1 MGRYLLT
8 RLGQLVV
15 ILFLISILTFLLVHL
30 LPGNPVDTM
39 LGPNQTPQNRAELLH
54 QLGLNKPLLQQ
65 YWIWLDNVLHGNL
78 GQSFLTHQS
87 VTSTI
92 ANAFPVDFELII
104 FSQIIAFAVAVPLAL
119 VASRRPNHIF
129 DRIASASTFGMLA
142 IPAFVIG
149 PILALIFAVKIHW
162 FPATGAPSLTAQP
175 LTNIH
180 DMVLPSIALAFGSIA
195 VYFRLLRGD
204 LISTLQ
210 EDFITMAKSK
220 GLSTR
225 YIMVRHA
232 LRPSSFSMLASAGLN
247 IGTLITG
254 AFVVEYLFGLNG
266 IGAQIVNSINAR
278 DYLEV
283 QGMALVV
290 AVFYVLVNFIIN
302 FLYTVMDPRI
312 ARG

>member
-1 MGRYLLT
+1 MRRYLLI

-15 ILFLISILTFLLVHL
+15 FVFVISILTFLLVHL
-30 LPGNPVDTM
+30 LPGNPVDTI
-39 LGPNQTPQNRAELLH
+39 LGPNQTPANRAALLK
-54 QLGLNKPLLQQ
+54 QLGLNKPLLAQ
-65 YWIWLDNVLHGNL
+65 YWTWLTNVLHGNL
-78 GQSFLTHQS
+78 GESFLNHQN
-87 VTSTI
+87 VTTII
-92 ANAFPVDFELII
+92 ANAFPFDLELII
-104 FSQIIAFAVAVPLAL
+104 YSQIISFAIAIPLAL
-119 VASRRPNHIF
+119 VASRRPNRLF
-129 DRIASASTFGMLA
+129 DRLAGMSTFGMLA
-142 IPAFVIG
+142 MPAFVIG
-149 PILALIFAVKIHW
+149 PILALVFAVKIHL
-162 FPATGAPSLTAQP
+162 FPATGAPAFSAAP

-180 DMVLPSIALAFGSIA
+180 DMTLPSIALAFGSIA

-254 AFVVEYLFGLNG
+254 AFVIEYLFGLNG
-266 IGAQIVNSINAR
+266 IGYQLVNSINQR
-278 DYLEV
+278 DYLTV

-290 AVFYVLVNFIIN
+290 ALVYVVVNFLVN
-302 FLYTVMDPRI
+302 FLYTVLDPRI
-312 ARG
+312 ARA

>member
-1 MGRYLLT
+1 VRRYLLI
-8 RLGQLVV
+8 RFGQLVV
-15 ILFLISILTFLLVHL
+15 IVFLISVLTFGLVHL
-30 LPGNPVDTM
+30 LPGNPAQAI
-39 LGPNQTPQNRAELLH
+39 LGPNQTKANVAALLK
-54 QLGLNKPLLQQ
+54 QLGLNKPLIAQ
-65 YWIWLDNVLHGNL
+65 YWTWLKNVASGNL
-78 GQSFLTHQS
+78 GESFLNHEN
-87 VTSTI
+87 VTTTI
-92 ANAFPVDFELII
+92 ANAFPVDLELIL
-104 FSQIIAFAVAVPLAL
+104 FSQLIAFVIAIPLAL
-119 VASRRPNHIF
+119 VASRRPNRIF
-129 DRIASASTFGMLA
+129 DRFAGVSTFGLLA
-142 IPAFVIG
+142 MPAFVIG
-149 PILALIFAVKIHW
+149 PVLALVFAVKIHL
-162 FPATGAPSLTAQP
+162 FPATGAPSFSSAP

-180 DMVLPSIALAFGSIA
+180 DMVLPSVSLALGSIA

-210 EDFITMAKSK
+210 EDYITMARSK

-266 IGAQIVNSINAR
+266 IGAQLVISINSR

-290 AVFYVLVNFIIN
+290 ALVYVVVNFFVN
-302 FLYTVMDPRI
+302 FLYTVLDPRI
-312 ARG
+312 ARA

>member
-1 MGRYLLT
+1 M
-8 RLGQLVV
+8 
-15 ILFLISILTFLLVHL
+15 FLISILTFLLVHL
-30 LPGNPVDTM
+30 LPGNPADAI
-39 LGPNQTPQNRAELLH
+39 LGPNQTPANRALLFK

-65 YWIWLDNVLHGNL
+65 YWTWLVNVLHGNL
-78 GQSFLTHQS
+78 GISFLSHQN
-87 VTSTI
+87 VTTTI
-92 ANAFPVDFELII
+92 ANAFPVDIELIL
-104 FSQIIAFAVAVPLAL
+104 FSQIIAFAIAVPLAL
-119 VASRRPNHIF
+119 VASRHPNRLF
-129 DRIASASTFGMLA
+129 DRISGVTTFGMLA
-142 IPAFVIG
+142 MPPFVIG
-149 PILALIFAVKIHW
+149 PILALVFAVKIHL
-162 FPATGAPSLTAQP
+162 FPATGAPSFTSQP

-180 DMVLPSIALAFGSIA
+180 DMVLPSITLALGSIA

-225 YIMVRHA
+225 YIMSRHA

-283 QGMALVV
+283 QGMALLV
-290 AVFYVLVNFIIN
+290 ALVYVFVNFIVN
-302 FLYTVMDPRI
+302 FLYTVLDPRV
-312 ARG
+312 ARV

>member
-1 MGRYLLT
+1 MRRYLLT
-8 RLGQLVV
+8 RLVQLVV
-15 ILFLISILTFLLVHL
+15 ILFIISILTFLLVHL
-30 LPGNPVDTM
+30 LPGNPADTI
-39 LGPNQTPQNRAELLH
+39 LGANQTPANRAALLK
-54 QLGLNKPLLQQ
+54 QLGLDKPLLQQ

-78 GQSFLTHQS
+78 GISFIYHLP
-87 VTSTI
+87 VTTLIS
-92 ANAFPVDFELII
+92 NAFPVDLELIV
-104 FSQIIAFAVAVPLAL
+104 FSQLIAFAIAIPLAL
-119 VASRRPNHIF
+119 VASRKPNRWF
-129 DRIASASTFGMLA
+129 DRISSMTTFGMLA
-142 IPAFVIG
+142 LPAFVIG
-149 PILALIFAVKIHW
+149 PILALVFAVKIHA
-162 FPATGAPSLTAQP
+162 FPATGAPSLTAAP
-175 LTNIH
+175 ISNIH
-180 DMVLPSIALAFGSIA
+180 DMVLPSVALGLGSIA

-220 GLSTR
+220 GLSTQ

-266 IGAQIVNSINAR
+266 IGNQLVIAINNR
-278 DYLEV
+278 DYLTV

-290 AVFYVLVNFIIN
+290 AVVYVVVNFIIN
-302 FLYTVMDPRI
+302 FLYTVLDPRI

>member
-1 MGRYLLT
+1 VRRYLLT
-8 RLGQLVV
+8 RLVQLVV
-15 ILFLISILTFLLVHL
+15 IVFVISILTFLLVHL
-30 LPGNPVDTM
+30 LPGNPVDTI
-39 LGPNQTPQNRAELLH
+39 LGPNQTVQNRAALLK
-54 QLGLNKPLLQQ
+54 QLGLNRPLLDQ
-65 YWIWLDNVLHGNL
+65 YWIWLKNVTQGNL
-78 GQSFLTHQS
+78 GESFLNHQD
-87 VTSTI
+87 VTTI
-92 ANAFPVDFELII
+92 IGNAFPFDLELIL
-104 FSQIIAFAVAVPLAL
+104 FSQIISFAIAIPLAL
-119 VASRRPNHIF
+119 VASRRPNRLF
-129 DRIASASTFGMLA
+129 DRLAGMSTFGMLA
-142 IPAFVIG
+142 MPAFVIG
-149 PILALIFAVKIHW
+149 PILALVFAVKIHL
-162 FPATGAPSLTAQP
+162 FPATGAPSFSSAP

-180 DMVLPSIALAFGSIA
+180 DMTLPSIALAFGSIA

-266 IGAQIVNSINAR
+266 IGYQLVNSINQR
-278 DYLEV
+278 DYLAV

-290 AVFYVLVNFIIN
+290 ALVYVVVNFFVN
-302 FLYTVMDPRI
+302 FLYTVLDPRI
-312 ARG
+312 TRG

>member
-8 RLGQLVV
+8 RLGLLVV
-15 ILFLISILTFLLVHL
+15 ILFLISVLTFLLVHI
-30 LPGNPVDTM
+30 LPGNPADTI
-39 LGPNQTPQNRAELLH
+39 LGGLQTKANVAALDR
-54 QLGLNKPLLQQ
+54 QLGLNHPLLQQ
-65 YWIWLDNVLHGNL
+65 YWIWLKNVLHGNL
-78 GQSFLTHQS
+78 GESFLNHEN
-87 VTSTI
+87 VTTII
-92 ANAFPVDFELII
+92 ANAFPVDIELIVI
-104 FSQIIAFAVAVPLAL
+104 SQIISFAIAIPLAL
-119 VASRRPNHIF
+119 VASRRPNRLF
-129 DRIASASTFGMLA
+129 DKIASVSTFGMLA
-142 IPAFVIG
+142 MPAFVIG
-149 PILALIFAVKIHW
+149 PVLVLIFAVKIHL
-162 FPATGAPSLTAQP
+162 FPATGAPNLTAAP

-180 DMVLPSIALAFGSIA
+180 DMILPSIALALGSIA
-195 VYFRLLRGD
+195 VYYRLLRSD

-220 GLSTR
+220 GLSTS

-266 IGAQIVNSINAR
+266 IGAQLVDAINSR

-290 AVFYVLVNFIIN
+290 ALVYVLVNFFVN
-302 FLYTVMDPRI
+302 FLYTVLDPRVT
-312 ARG
+312 RG

>member
-1 MGRYLLT
+1 
-8 RLGQLVV
+8 
-15 ILFLISILTFLLVHL
+15 
-30 LPGNPVDTM
+30 
-39 LGPNQTPQNRAELLH
+39 
-54 QLGLNKPLLQQ
+54 
-65 YWIWLDNVLHGNL
+65 
-78 GQSFLTHQS
+78 
-87 VTSTI
+87 
-92 ANAFPVDFELII
+92 
-104 FSQIIAFAVAVPLAL
+104 
-119 VASRRPNHIF
+119 
-129 DRIASASTFGMLA
+129 
-142 IPAFVIG
+142 
-149 PILALIFAVKIHW
+149 
-162 FPATGAPSLTAQP
+162 
-175 LTNIH
+175 
-180 DMVLPSIALAFGSIA
+180 MVLPSIALALGSIA

-266 IGAQIVNSINAR
+266 IGAQLVNSIDAR

-290 AVFYVLVNFIIN
+290 ALVYVFVNFLVN
-302 FLYTVMDPRI
+302 FLYTVLDPRI
-312 ARG
+312 ARA